1 VFVNVSS
8 FALVVVVVVSFSS
21 IVVVSFLTAQIFNF
35 NLKNLTI

>member
-21 IVVVSFLTAQIFNF
+21 IVVVSFLTTQIFNF